1 MERLARKVS
10 IYFLMSLG
18 RGSIFN
24 RFSKGVVDY
33 LAEKC
38 GGMLRDFIR
47 LLGYTIELGQ
57 AGGEGTPIPQRLAE
71 RAFRRRLV
79 NEYGRMVPDEHFDLL
94 ARVAKNKQVRNDTQH
109 QAMLYNLSVLEYM
122 NGDRW
127 CDVHPAVRE
136 LAEFKNAWSKLGKP
150 ANDAESSG

>member
-1 MERLARKVS
+1 MIKVEEEDGAPCQEGIDLLS
-10 IYFLMSLG
+10 DVAGKRIDIQSL
-18 RGSIFN
+18 FE
-24 RFSKGVVDY
+24 KGVVDY
-33 LAEKC
+33 LAEKS

-71 RAFRRRLV
+71 RAFRRLV

-94 ARVAKNKQVRNDTQH
+94 AKVAKNKQVRNDTQH

-127 CDVHPAVRE
+127 CDVHPAVKE
-136 LAEFKNAWSKLGKP
+136 LAEFKNAWKQIK
-150 ANDAESSG
+150 